1 GRGALRLSGQWQRSL
16 PHRANVGINRRSQGG
31 RLHAQQSAGAARPLQ
46 PRVWKRIP
54 AILAFLQRLWPRL
67 EWGLPAYPLR
77 TVARGHDVFSGS
89 FPDGNIADLRPLQGA
104 GVDRI
109 AGRTQRL
116 PDLLR
121 HQPRLSLQFRH
132 YSRGRQPA
140 ARSIVTTGASA
151 HVLEPDLLLRN

>member
-1 GRGALRLSGQWQRSL
+1 
-16 PHRANVGINRRSQGG
+16 
-31 RLHAQQSAGAARPLQ
+31 
-46 PRVWKRIP
+46 
-54 AILAFLQRLWPRL
+54 
-67 EWGLPAYPLR
+67 
-77 TVARGHDVFSGS
+77 
-89 FPDGNIADLRPLQGA
+89 DGNIADLRPLQGA

-121 HQPRLSLQFRH
+121 HQPRLSLQFRY

-151 HVLEPDLLLRN
+151 HVLEPDLLVQTDRNHDDRDGSGTHLDLVGGRGWICHG